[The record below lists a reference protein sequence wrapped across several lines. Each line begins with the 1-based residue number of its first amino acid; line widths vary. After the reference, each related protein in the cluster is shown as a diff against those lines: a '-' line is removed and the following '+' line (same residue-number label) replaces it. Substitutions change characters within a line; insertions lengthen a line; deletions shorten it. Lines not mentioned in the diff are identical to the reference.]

1 MPILL
6 GLLVVFANG
15 AAAQNPGPDLI
26 LRHSLELEETEEHYI
41 GNPLALFVAP
51 DGSLLVSDGFAE
63 TVLRYDATGR
73 LTGHLGGRGGGP
85 GEFHHLG
92 GVGFVTEAVAGFL
105 DETGRLELFDP
116 MTGAHHGRV
125 RVDVSADGQ
134 SGTISYASSVSLD
147 VEMPGEL
154 AEVPAV
160 LEAWGSA
167 PFLLHFTPS
176 RSLMVR
182 ERWNRGGG
190 VAPAR
195 FRATGTT
202 LNALGRALE
211 AWYAFTPSALG
222 QAYVGEDGS
231 SAVKVLDVGRTRF
244 RIAEGVVP
252 VAWTITEQHGEHLGY
267 RVTRAVGEA
276 ADHRV
281 EAWFAPDIPVS
292 FGPAL
297 YGGLP
302 GMILAL
308 SVNEGVTTYTATEV
322 VLEAVEDGLIRVPE
336 DGEAISSEEYRS
348 YLDSVVPQMI
358 SSFRDMT
365 RWYTNVECIVGW
377 QDNVLLQCK
386 RVRGDWSR

>member
-1 MPILL
+1 MRTLSA
-6 GLLVVFANG
+6 GV
-15 AAAQNPGPDLI
+15 
-26 LRHSLELEETEEHYI
+26 
-41 GNPLALFVAP
+41 LAIT
-51 DGSLLVSDGFAE
+51 VSA
-63 TVLRYDATGR
+63 
-73 LTGHLGGRGGGP
+73 GG
-85 GEFHHLG
+85 
-92 GVGFVTEAVAGFL
+92 
-105 DETGRLELFDP
+105 
-116 MTGAHHGRV
+116 
-125 RVDVSADGQ
+125 ADGQ

-176 RSLMVR
+176 QSLMVQG
-182 ERWNRGGG
+182 EWNRGRG

-195 FRATGTT
+195 FRATGTN

-211 AWYAFTPSALG
+211 AWYAVAPSILS
-222 QAYVGEDGS
+222 QAYVGEEGS
-231 SAVKVLDVGRTRF
+231 SGVKLLTVSRAQF
-244 RIAEGVVP
+244 RIAGGGTP
-252 VAWTITEQHGEHLGY
+252 VEWRITEQYGEHLGY
-267 RVTRAVGEA
+267 EVTRAVGEA
-276 ADHRV
+276 AGQRV

-322 VLEAVEDGLIRVPE
+322 VLGVVEDGLIRVPE

-348 YLDSVVPQMI
+348 YLSSAVTQTI
-358 SSFRDMT
+358 SIFRDMT
-365 RWYTNVECIVGW
+365 RRYPKVECMVGW
-377 QDNVLLQCK
+377 RNDVLLQCLQS
-386 RVRGDWSR
+386 RGDSSP

>member
-1 MPILL
+1 MRVL
-6 GLLVVFANG
+6 FAG
-15 AAAQNPGPDLI
+15 V
-26 LRHSLELEETEEHYI
+26 
-41 GNPLALFVAP
+41 LAVT
-51 DGSLLVSDGFAE
+51 VS
-63 TVLRYDATGR
+63 VGR
-73 LTGHLGGRGGGP
+73 
-85 GEFHHLG
+85 
-92 GVGFVTEAVAGFL
+92 
-105 DETGRLELFDP
+105 
-116 MTGAHHGRV
+116 
-125 RVDVSADGQ
+125 ADGQ
-134 SGTISYASSVSLD
+134 SGTISYASSMSLD

-182 ERWNRGGG
+182 DKWNRGRG

-195 FRATGTT
+195 FPATGTN

-211 AWYAFTPSALG
+211 AWYTVTPSALG

-231 SAVKVLDVGRTRF
+231 SGVKVLDVGRTRF

-252 VAWTITEQHGEHLGY
+252 VAWTITEQEGEHLGY
-267 RVTRAVGEA
+267 KVTRAIGATVGQ
-276 ADHRV
+276 RV

-308 SVNEGVTTYTATEV
+308 SVNEGATTYTATEV
-322 VLEAVEDGLIRVPE
+322 VLGAVEDGLIRVPE

-348 YLDSVVPQMI
+348 YLRSAVPQSI

-365 RWYTNVECIVGW
+365 RWYRKVECMVGW
-377 QDNVLLQCK
+377 RDNILIQCL
-386 RVRGDWSR
+386 RVRGDSSP

>member
-1 MPILL
+1 MK
-6 GLLVVFANG
+6 GLFTGV
-15 AAAQNPGPDLI
+15 
-26 LRHSLELEETEEHYI
+26 
-41 GNPLALFVAP
+41 LAVT
-51 DGSLLVSDGFAE
+51 VS
-63 TVLRYDATGR
+63 VGR
-73 LTGHLGGRGGGP
+73 
-85 GEFHHLG
+85 
-92 GVGFVTEAVAGFL
+92 AG
-105 DETGRLELFDP
+105 
-116 MTGAHHGRV
+116 
-125 RVDVSADGQ
+125 GQ
-134 SGTISYASSVSLD
+134 SGTISYASSMSLD

-176 RSLMVR
+176 KSLMVR
-182 ERWNRGGG
+182 GEWNRGRG

-195 FRATGTT
+195 FRATGAN

-211 AWYAFTPSALG
+211 AWYAVTPSALG
-222 QAYVGEDGS
+222 HAYVGEEGFS
-231 SAVKVLDVGRTRF
+231 GVKLLDVGRTRF
-244 RIAEGVVP
+244 RIAEGVTP

-267 RVTRAVGEA
+267 KVTRAVGEA
-276 ADHRV
+276 VGHRV

-308 SVNEGVTTYTATEV
+308 SVNKGVTTYTATEV

-348 YLDSVVPQMI
+348 YLSSAVPQMI

-365 RWYTNVECIVGW
+365 RWYAEVECMVGW
-377 QDNVLLQCK
+377 RDALVQCK
-386 RVRGDWSR
+386 RVRGDSSR